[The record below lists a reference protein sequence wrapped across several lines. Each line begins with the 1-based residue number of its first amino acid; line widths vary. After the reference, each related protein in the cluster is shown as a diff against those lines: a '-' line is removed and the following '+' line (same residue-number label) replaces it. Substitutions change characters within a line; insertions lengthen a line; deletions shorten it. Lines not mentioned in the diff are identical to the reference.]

1 MCTICVYI
9 VYYMYTIYY
18 VYYLLFIMSQVN
30 SISFTNTSYSKMML
44 HIIKHL
50 KKNCYG
56 LLIGRVYPESYVI
69 EDIIP
74 ISHSDITS
82 PLIDISLK
90 LCSISISNK
99 ENYRILG
106 VYDNQIDNYNQE
118 NTYISLSSLVFVDSI
133 RQLYGNDK
141 ENKQIIIKVSH
152 SLEENNTF
160 KEKVFDCP
168 KFDIR
173 LYVKG
178 VDEGRIS
185 FVESKK
191 HREYMKKMISNHRQ
205 EEIFD
210 VEDHLNDDNGR
221 LDYLNLGFNKEE

>member
-1 MCTICVYI
+1 
-9 VYYMYTIYY
+9 
-18 VYYLLFIMSQVN
+18 MSQLN

-56 LLIGRVYPESYVI
+56 LLIGRVSSESYVI

-90 LCSISISNK
+90 LCSINISISNK
-99 ENYRILG
+99 DNYKILG

-118 NTYISLSSLVFVDSI
+118 NTYISLSSLVFIDSI

-141 ENKQIIIKVSH
+141 ENKQIIVKVSH

-178 VDEGRIS
+178 ADEGRIC
-185 FVESKK
+185 FVESKE
-191 HREYMKKMISNHRQ
+191 HREYMKKLISNHRQ
-205 EEIFD
+205 EEICD
-210 VEDHLNDDNGR
+210 VEDHLDDDSGR
-221 LDYLNLGFNKEE
+221 LCYLNLGFNKEE